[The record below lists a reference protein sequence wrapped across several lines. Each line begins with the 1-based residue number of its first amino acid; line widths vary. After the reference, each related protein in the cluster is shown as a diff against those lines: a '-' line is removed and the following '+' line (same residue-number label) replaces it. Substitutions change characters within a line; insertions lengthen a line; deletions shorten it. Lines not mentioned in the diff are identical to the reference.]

1 MDYRAFIEL
10 AGQFLPASEFK
21 LESLSLFEPKNDLQT
36 LSRYLNSVTWK
47 LEIADYHVSEALE
60 AIPRVLPKDEPDKRT
75 AAWAMQFALMSGHE
89 EGDAM
94 AIAQRETEAHAIAA
108 AQALHSVPD
117 ILAHALYLAFRLD
130 TLRSMRECD
139 RTVGSIV
146 RALKNASILSVGA
159 AVEELITSDIFKYLR
174 VFVNTTKHRSL
185 IDYRFH
191 SSLEDL
197 EDFGLSFSAFIYEDR
212 SGVVEGWSSKTVK
225 ESLEQ
230 SFSFMSVSVDAII
243 ATAESVLIS
252 CATLWETMM
261 SGSSSRP
268 VSPKMFKV
276 DGPKGTPP
284 HILSPGNLSIGC

>member
-130 TLRSMRECD
+130 TL
-139 RTVGSIV
+139 
-146 RALKNASILSVGA
+146 
-159 AVEELITSDIFKYLR
+159 
-174 VFVNTTKHRSL
+174 
-185 IDYRFH
+185 
-191 SSLEDL
+191 
-197 EDFGLSFSAFIYEDR
+197 
-212 SGVVEGWSSKTVK
+212 
-225 ESLEQ
+225 
-230 SFSFMSVSVDAII
+230 
-243 ATAESVLIS
+243 
-252 CATLWETMM
+252 
-261 SGSSSRP
+261 
-268 VSPKMFKV
+268 
-276 DGPKGTPP
+276 
-284 HILSPGNLSIGC
+284 